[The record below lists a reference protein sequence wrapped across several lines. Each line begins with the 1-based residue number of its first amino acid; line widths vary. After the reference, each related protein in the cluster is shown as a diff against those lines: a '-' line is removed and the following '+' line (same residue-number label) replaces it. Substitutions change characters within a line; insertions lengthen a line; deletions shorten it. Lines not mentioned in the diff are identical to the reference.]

1 MNTVRR
7 MLYGEV
13 IAAVG
18 FTTLAFLAL
27 FSFIDF
33 VNELRWINT
42 AGPEGYQLRHAFM
55 FVATLSVS
63 SLYDLLPITVLIGS
77 VFVMARL
84 AQNSEFTVLRTSG
97 LDPWRA
103 LRVMLGL
110 GLLFT
115 LVTYAIGDF
124 LVPASDRAGQF
135 LRAKYVR
142 EITVGQTGAWLREKQ
157 GTHSFWVNV
166 GALRPDG
173 EMRRIRIMEYSD
185 AGKLL
190 ANSEAD
196 GGSFAGADA
205 WTLKGVRRTQF
216 SSDAQGQPQAEVE
229 ALDEYRWPTTLTS
242 EMAAVALLKPER
254 MSIID
259 LFQFMRHLDAN
270 DQASQRYELEL
281 WRKVF
286 YPLSCLVMVVLALPF
301 AYLHFRTTGIS
312 TYVFI
317 GVMTGISFFLLNN
330 LFGHFGNLRNWW
342 PWLAAAAPG
351 LIYSVLSLSAFSWL
365 VLRR

>member
-1 MNTVRR
+1 MKTVRR
-7 MLYGEV
+7 MIYGEV

-42 AGPEGYQLRHAFM
+42 AGPGGYQLRHA
-55 FVATLSVS
+55 VAYVGTLSVS

-103 LRVMLGL
+103 LRTMLGL

-115 LVTYAIGDF
+115 LITYAIGDF
-124 LVPASDRAGQF
+124 LVPAADRAGQF
-135 LRAKYVR
+135 LRAQHVR

-157 GTHSFWVNV
+157 GEHSFWVNV
-166 GALRPDG
+166 GALQPDG
-173 EMRRIRIMEYSD
+173 NMVRIRIMEYSE
-185 AGKLL
+185 AGKLV
-190 ANSEAD
+190 ANSEA
-196 GGSFAGADA
+196 GSGRFAGDSAWLLKDVNRTLFSADA
-205 WTLKGVRRTQF
+205 N
-216 SSDAQGQPQAEVE
+216 GQPQAEVVT
-229 ALDEYRWPTTLTS
+229 LDEFRWTTTLTS
-242 EMAAVALLKPER
+242 EMAAVALLRPER

-270 DQASQRYELEL
+270 DQASQRYEIEL

-286 YPLSCLVMVVLALPF
+286 YPLSCLVMMVLALPF

-351 LIYSVLSLSAFSWL
+351 IIYSVFSLSAFSWL

>member
-1 MNTVRR
+1 MKAVRR
-7 MLYGEV
+7 MIYGEV

-33 VNELRWINT
+33 VGELRSVNIN
-42 AGPEGYQLRHAFM
+42 GPDGYQLRHALA
-55 FVATLSVS
+55 FVGTLAAS
-63 SLYDLLPITVLIGS
+63 SLYELLPITVLIGT
-77 VFVMARL
+77 VFVMARM

-103 LRVMLGL
+103 LRILLGL

-115 LVTYAIGDF
+115 VVTFAIGDF
-124 LVPASDRAGQF
+124 LVPVADRAGQF
-135 LRAKYVR
+135 LKARYLR

-157 GTHSFWVNV
+157 DDRSFWVNV
-166 GALRPDG
+166 GALHPDG
-173 EMRRIRIMEYSD
+173 GMSRIRIIEYD
-185 AGKLL
+185 GAGKLVSSSSASSGAFARDDAWL
-190 ANSEAD
+190 LRDVKRTEFTPRGAGGARANSA
-196 GGSFAGADA
+196 S
-205 WTLKGVRRTQF
+205 
-216 SSDAQGQPQAEVE
+216 
-229 ALDEYRWPTTLTS
+229 LDEYRWPTTLTA
-242 EMAAVALLKPER
+242 EMAAVALLKPDR
-254 MSIID
+254 MPIID

-270 DQASQRYELEL
+270 DQASQRYEIEL

-301 AYLHFRTTGIS
+301 AYLHFRITGIS
-312 TYVFI
+312 TFVFI

-351 LIYSVLSLSAFSWL
+351 LIYSLLSLSAFTWL

>member
-1 MNTVRR
+1 MKTVRR
-7 MLYGEV
+7 MIYGEV

-55 FVATLSVS
+55 YVATLSVS

-103 LRVMLGL
+103 LRTMLGL

-124 LVPASDRAGQF
+124 LVPVADRAGQF

-157 GTHSFWVNV
+157 GSHSFWVNV

-173 EMRRIRIMEYSD
+173 DMRRIRIMEYSET
-185 AGKLL
+185 GKLV
-190 ANSEAD
+190 ANSEAAS
-196 GGSFAGADA
+196 GSFTGADA
-205 WTLKGVRRTQF
+205 WTLQDVRRTLF
-216 SSDAQGQPQAEVE
+216 SADADGKPQARIEE
-229 ALDEYRWPTTLTS
+229 LDEYLWFTTLTS
-242 EMAAVALLKPER
+242 EMAAVALLKPDR

>member
-1 MNTVRR
+1 MKTVRR
-7 MLYGEV
+7 MIFTEV

-18 FTTLAFLAL
+18 FATLAFLAL

-33 VNELRWINT
+33 VEELRSVNT
-42 AGPEGYQLRHAFM
+42 AGPDGYQLRHAIA
-55 FVATLSVS
+55 FVGTLAVS
-63 SLYDLLPITVLIGS
+63 SLYELLPITVLIGS
-77 VFVMARL
+77 VVVMARL

-103 LRVMLGL
+103 LRIMLSL

-115 LVTYAIGDF
+115 LVTFAVGDF
-124 LVPASDRAGQF
+124 MVPVADRAGQF
-135 LRAKYVR
+135 LKAKYLR

-157 GTHSFWVNV
+157 DDHAFWVNV
-166 GALRPDG
+166 GALQPDG
-173 EMRRIRIMEYSD
+173 SMRRIRIIEFDGS
-185 AGKLL
+185 GKLTST
-190 ANSEAD
+190 SEAAS
-196 GGSFAGADA
+196 GTFSGQDA
-205 WTLKGVRRTQF
+205 WTLRDVRRIQF
-216 SSDAQGQPQAEVE
+216 KPGADSQAQATTEELAQFN
-229 ALDEYRWPTTLTS
+229 WPTTLTS
-242 EMAAVALLKPER
+242 EMAAVALLKPDR
-254 MSIID
+254 MPIID

-270 DQASQRYELEL
+270 DQASQRYEIEL
-281 WRKVF
+281 WRKIF

-301 AYLHFRTTGIS
+301 AYLHFRTSGIS
-312 TYVFI
+312 TFVFI

-351 LIYSVLSLSAFSWL
+351 LIYSVLSLSAFTWL

>member
-7 MLYGEV
+7 MIYGEV
-13 IAAVG
+13 IAAVA

-33 VNELRWINT
+33 VGELRWINT
-42 AGPEGYQLRHAFM
+42 AGAEGYQLRHALM

-103 LRVMLGL
+103 LRTMLGL

-157 GTHSFWVNV
+157 GNQSFWVNV

-173 EMRRIRIMEYSD
+173 DMRRIRIMEYSD
-185 AGKLL
+185 AGKLV
-190 ANSEAD
+190 ANSEAAS
-196 GGSFAGADA
+196 GTFAGADA
-205 WTLKGVRRTQF
+205 WTLRGVRRTLF
-216 SSDAQGQPQAEVE
+216 SADANGQPQAEVE
-229 ALDEYRWPTTLTS
+229 ELQEYRWPTTLTS